1 MRTLFSVALCFVLGA
16 CATKPDIYGEY
27 DWAIFL
33 GQNIPGDFFT
43 DGWMELTPEGTWT
56 AVATRADGSGQMT
69 FEGGF
74 SAGDEVDGCV
84 LFEAWFS
91 SALKE
96 PFTDVVAVNEPFPG
110 KICDGEFATDCGK
123 GLAYKRQ

>member
-1 MRTLFSVALCFVLGA
+1 MRTLAAVGLCLVFGA

-27 DWAIFL
+27 DWAIYL
-33 GQNIPGDFFT
+33 GQDVPGDFFT
-43 DGWMELTPEGTWT
+43 DAWMELTPEG
-56 AVATRADGSGQMT
+56 DGSGQMT

-91 SALKE
+91 SALEE
-96 PFTDVVAVNEPFPG
+96 PFTDVVAVNEPFTG

-123 GLAYKRQ
+123 GLAHKRQ